1 MKKIKTIDAVGHV
14 LCHDITQIIKDVKDG
29 PVFKKGHVV
38 REEDIEVL
46 LSVGKDH
53 LYIYEA
59 DESMLHE
66 NDAADILYNVCK
78 NDYMKPTEVKE
89 GKIEVIATEGG
100 LLKVDIDRLQQI
112 NEIGEIII
120 ATRHNNTVIK
130 ANDKLAGTRIIP
142 LMIHKDK
149 LEQVKAIHNEQPLLE
164 IKPFH
169 HFKVG
174 VITTGNEVYYGR
186 IKDMFTPVI
195 KNKLAKYNLEI
206 NHHIIVNDDIEKIQ
220 AAISEC
226 RDLGMELIICTG
238 GMSVDPDDLTP
249 GAIKA
254 SGAEILTYGA
264 PVLPGAMFLLGYFE
278 DGTPIVGLPGCVMY
292 AKATSF
298 DLMFPRILAKDTIT
312 KKEIAALGHGGL
324 CLKCPV
330 CTFPHCEFGKGS

>member
-149 LEQVKAIHNEQPLLE
+149 
-164 IKPFH
+164 
-169 HFKVG
+169 
-174 VITTGNEVYYGR
+174 
-186 IKDMFTPVI
+186 
-195 KNKLAKYNLEI
+195 
-206 NHHIIVNDDIEKIQ
+206 
-220 AAISEC
+220 
-226 RDLGMELIICTG
+226 
-238 GMSVDPDDLTP
+238 
-249 GAIKA
+249 
-254 SGAEILTYGA
+254 
-264 PVLPGAMFLLGYFE
+264 
-278 DGTPIVGLPGCVMY
+278 
-292 AKATSF
+292 
-298 DLMFPRILAKDTIT
+298 
-312 KKEIAALGHGGL
+312 
-324 CLKCPV
+324 
-330 CTFPHCEFGKGS
+330 